1 MVESKKSI
9 HAVMQMLQKS
19 GNIGG
24 SNPSP
29 SAKNNR
35 TGGKECGSMRQLGKD
50 RAKGR
55 RMTTDEAGKQMQRL
69 KVTTKNRTNKRNQRW
84 QMRS

>member
-1 MVESKKSI
+1 
-9 HAVMQMLQKS
+9 MQMLQKCR
-19 GNIGG
+19 NIGG

-29 SAKNNR
+29 SAKNQWHWV
-35 TGGKECGSMRQLGKD
+35 KECGSMRQLGKD

-69 KVTTKNRTNKRNQRW
+69 KVTTKNRTNNRNQRW
-84 QMRS
+84 

>member
-1 MVESKKSI
+1 MVESKESI
-9 HAVMQMLQKS
+9 HAVMQMLHKS

-29 SAKNNR
+29 SAKKESHLE
-35 TGGKECGSMRQLGKD
+35 KECGSTRQLLKD

-55 RMTTDEAGKQMQRL
+55 RMTTDEAGQQMQRL
-69 KVTTKNRTNKRNQRW
+69 KVTTKNRTNNRNQRW
-84 QMRS
+84 QMQS

>member
-9 HAVMQMLQKS
+9 HAVMQMLQKCR
-19 GNIGG
+19 NIGG
-24 SNPSP
+24 SNRSP

-35 TGGKECGSMRQLGKD
+35 TGGKECGSTRQLLKD